1 MTIYTLDSEHPESPE
16 FEFEGVKSLAI
27 DGGQG
32 YLQLLRS
39 VAGSPFLPYE
49 EFECEGTCAYN
60 GTLEERGNN
69 TKYKFKADLTSGE
82 VNIYL
87 SRGVR

>member
-1 MTIYTLDSEHPESPE
+1 MATYTLDSTKTESPE
-16 FEFEGVKSLAI
+16 FAFEGVKSLAI

-32 YLQLLRS
+32 DLYLLRS
-39 VAGSPFLPYE
+39 VAGSPFLPYG
-49 EFECEGTCAYN
+49 EFKCDGTCAFN
-60 GTLEERGNN
+60 GILEERGHSS
-69 TKYKFKADLTSGE
+69 KYKFKADLTSGE

>member
-1 MTIYTLDSEHPESPE
+1 MTIYTLDSKQPESPE

-32 YLQLLRS
+32 DLQLLRS
-39 VAGSPFLPYE
+39 VAGSPFLPYG
-49 EFECEGTCAYN
+49 EFKCEGKCAFN
-60 GTLEERGNN
+60 GTLEEKGNN